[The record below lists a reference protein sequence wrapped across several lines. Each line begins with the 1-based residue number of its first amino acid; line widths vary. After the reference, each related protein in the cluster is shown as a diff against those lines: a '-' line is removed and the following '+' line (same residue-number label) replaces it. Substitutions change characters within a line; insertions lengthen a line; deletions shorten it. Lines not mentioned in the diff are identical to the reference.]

1 MQEKRGQEDNRKPAF
16 EMLFSPIKIRN
27 VEIKN
32 RVVFL
37 PHLPGYAD
45 QYFAPTDRTTAY
57 YVERAKGGAGLIV
70 VPSVITHPS
79 GLFPNAI
86 AGYSESNVP
95 KFKKLVDEVHKN
107 GAKIIVQFSHMG
119 NQTKSVETFRP
130 LWAPSNVPD
139 LTVGEVPK
147 PLTIDEIH
155 ELIDSFVNSAQ
166 LMMQSGF
173 DGVELKVAHDG
184 ILGQFVSLVKNQRQD
199 QYGGSLENHGRIIV
213 EILQQIREKLGNIPL
228 GVRLGINRYVP
239 GDYGVDEAVEYAK
252 MFAQYADYIS
262 TDTGT
267 WESIDMLVPSMNVP
281 QGFLLPDV
289 ARIKQAIPDKVVI
302 GNGRIVWPAMAENAL
317 EEGYLDMV
325 GMARALIADPYWAK
339 KAQEGRADEIR
350 GCIGCNQKCMGRLL
364 QNLAISCVQNPTS
377 GYEEEYGED
386 ILYKETETPKKI
398 VVVGGGPAGM
408 KAAEIYARRG
418 NNVILFEK
426 DDTLGGRV
434 RWESA
439 LPGRRGVSG
448 VSRYLTYMLSILPN
462 VQTRL
467 EEEATVDKVLAESPD
482 IVIIATGSTIATSR
496 PGFYSTTDLMNGKV
510 NANSILVLDND
521 STTEGASIIE
531 LILKQGTHT
540 HWVTPAFFNGQNI
553 TPPIL
558 LDYFKRLAGHPD
570 LKAHA
575 MEVPTEIK
583 DGKAT
588 LFNIYMG
595 TQEEIDDID
604 AVVEVGIKKANN
616 ELYEALKG
624 KVGQLFIIG
633 DAAAPRDI
641 ASALEDAVG
650 LSKLVQGA

>member
-1 MQEKRGQEDNRKPAF
+1 MQEKRGQEDSRKPAF

-37 PHLPGYAD
+37 PHLPLYAD

-79 GLFPNAI
+79 GLFPGTI

-173 DGVELKVAHDG
+173 DGVELKVGHDG

-252 MFAQYADYIS
+252 MFTQYADYIS

-317 EEGYLDMV
+317 EEGYMDMV

-531 LILKQGTHT
+531 LILKQGAHT

>member
-1 MQEKRGQEDNRKPAF
+1 MQDFNQDVIKEPAF
-16 EMLFSPIKIRN
+16 KILFSPIKIRD

-37 PHLPGYAD
+37 PHLPLYAD
-45 QYFAPTDRTTAY
+45 QYYAPTNRTTYY
-57 YVERAKGGAGLIV
+57 YVERAKGGTGLIV

-79 GLFPNAI
+79 GLFPGTH
-86 AGYSESNVP
+86 AGYLESNVE
-95 KFKKLVDEVHKN
+95 KFKKMVDEVHKY
-107 GAKIIVQFSHMG
+107 GAKIFLQLSHMG

-139 LTVGEVPK
+139 LTVGEIPK
-147 PLTIDEIH
+147 PLTLDEIH
-155 ELIDSFVNSAQ
+155 ELIDSFVHSAQ
-166 LMMQSGF
+166 MLINAGF

-184 ILGQFVSLVKNQRQD
+184 ILGQFVSLTKNQRQD
-199 QYGGSLENHGRIIV
+199 QYGGSLENRGRIVV
-213 EILQQIREKLGNIPL
+213 EILQQLREKLGNIPL
-228 GVRLGINRYVP
+228 GVRLNINRYAP

-317 EEGYLDMV
+317 EKGYMDMV
-325 GMARALIADPYWAK
+325 GMARAQIADPYWAK
-339 KAQEGRADEIR
+339 KAQEGRDNEIR

-364 QNLAISCVQNPTS
+364 QNLPISCVQNPTS
-377 GYEEEYGED
+377 GHEEEYGED
-386 ILYKETETPKKI
+386 ILYKKTETPKKI
-398 VVVGGGPAGM
+398 IVVGGGPAGM
-408 KAAEIYARRG
+408 KAAEIFARRG
-418 NNVILFEK
+418 NDVILFEK
-426 DDTLGGRV
+426 DTVLGGRV

-448 VSRYLTYMLSILPN
+448 VSRYLMYMLSILPN
-462 VQTRL
+462 VQIRL
-467 EEEATVDKVLAESPD
+467 REEATVEKILSENPD
-482 IVIIATGSTIATSR
+482 VVIIATGSTVTTSR
-496 PGFYSTTDLMNGKV
+496 PGFYSTIDAIDGKV
-510 NANSILVLDND
+510 EAKSVLVIDND
-521 STTEGASIIE
+521 STTEGASIVE
-531 LILKQGTHT
+531 LFLKQGAQV
-540 HWVTPAFFNGQNI
+540 HWVTSAFFNGQNI
-553 TPPIL
+553 TAPIL
-558 LDYFKRLAGHPD
+558 LDYFKRFAGNANLTTHS
-570 LKAHA
+570 

-583 DGKAT
+583 DGNVA

-595 TQEEIDDID
+595 TQEEIDNVD

-616 ELYEALKG
+616 ELYDALNG
-624 KVGQLFIIG
+624 KVQQLFIIG

-650 LSKLVQGA
+650 LSKLVVGA

>member
-1 MQEKRGQEDNRKPAF
+1 MQEKHGQEERRKIAF

-37 PHLPGYAD
+37 PHLPLYAD

-79 GLFPNAI
+79 GLFPGTI

-119 NQTKSVETFRP
+119 NQTKSVATFRP

-147 PLTIDEIH
+147 PLPIDEIH

-199 QYGGSLENHGRIIV
+199 QYGGSVENRGRIVV

-228 GVRLGINRYVP
+228 GVRLNINRYVP

-252 MFAQYADYIS
+252 IFAQYADYIS

-281 QGFLLPDV
+281 QGFLLPAV

-302 GNGRIVWPAMAENAL
+302 GNGRIVWPAMAEDAL
-317 EEGYLDMV
+317 EEGYMDMV

-377 GYEEEYGED
+377 GHEEEYGED

-418 NNVILFEK
+418 NEVVLFEK

-482 IVIIATGSTIATSR
+482 IVIIATGSTIATSS
-496 PGFYSTTDLMNGKV
+496 PSFYSTTDLMNGKV
-510 NANSILVLDND
+510 NANSVLVLDND
-521 STTEGASIIE
+521 STTEGASVIE
-531 LILKQGTHT
+531 LSLKQGAHT
-540 HWVTPAFFNGQNI
+540 HWVTPAFFNVQNI

-558 LDYFKRLAGHPD
+558 LDYFKRLAGYPD

-595 TQEEIDDID
+595 TQEEIEDID

-616 ELYEALKG
+616 ELYDALKG

>member
-1 MQEKRGQEDNRKPAF
+1 
-16 EMLFSPIKIRN
+16 
-27 VEIKN
+27 
-32 RVVFL
+32 
-37 PHLPGYAD
+37 
-45 QYFAPTDRTTAY
+45 
-57 YVERAKGGAGLIV
+57 
-70 VPSVITHPS
+70 
-79 GLFPNAI
+79 
-86 AGYSESNVP
+86 
-95 KFKKLVDEVHKN
+95 
-107 GAKIIVQFSHMG
+107 
-119 NQTKSVETFRP
+119 
-130 LWAPSNVPD
+130 
-139 LTVGEVPK
+139 
-147 PLTIDEIH
+147 
-155 ELIDSFVNSAQ
+155 
-166 LMMQSGF
+166 
-173 DGVELKVAHDG
+173 
-184 ILGQFVSLVKNQRQD
+184 
-199 QYGGSLENHGRIIV
+199 
-213 EILQQIREKLGNIPL
+213 
-228 GVRLGINRYVP
+228 
-239 GDYGVDEAVEYAK
+239 VEYAK
-252 MFAQYADYIS
+252 IFAQYADYIS

-302 GNGRIVWPAMAENAL
+302 GNGRIVWPAMAEDAL
-317 EEGYLDMV
+317 EEGYMDMV

-377 GYEEEYGED
+377 GHEEEYGED

-418 NNVILFEK
+418 NEVVLFEK

-482 IVIIATGSTIATSR
+482 IVIIATGSTIATSS
-496 PGFYSTTDLMNGKV
+496 PSFYSTTDLMNGKV
-510 NANSILVLDND
+510 NANSVLVLDND
-521 STTEGASIIE
+521 STTEGASVIE
-531 LILKQGTHT
+531 LSLKQGAHT

-595 TQEEIDDID
+595 TQEEIEDID

-616 ELYEALKG
+616 ELYDALKG